1 MPNEKEVKEAARRA
15 AELDALP
22 LLARAQ
28 TGRRMRDEL
37 EEEVKDECTTCP
49 CESRLDPPTKTAV
62 RWLRSARLYLDAAK
76 VALDS
81 ATGGEELL
89 VRKYPAPEIREVRRK
104 VVTAIAL
111 IDEIGGE
118 L

>member
-1 MPNEKEVKEAARRA
+1 MNEKEVKDGKR
-15 AELDALP
+15 LTCSV
-22 LLARAQ
+22 
-28 TGRRMRDEL
+28 TGKCCRCGTSGR
-37 EEEVKDECTTCP
+37 
-49 CESRLDPPTKTAV
+49 CESRLSEPRLDPPAKEVV

-89 VRKYPAPEIREVRRK
+89 VRKYPAPELREVRRK
-104 VVTAIAL
+104 VVTAIAM

>member
-1 MPNEKEVKEAARRA
+1 MPNEREVKEAARRA
-15 AELDALP
+15 RNPEPVCSATSSPCECLAGGGCKALQPILDA
-22 LLARAQ
+22 
-28 TGRRMRDEL
+28 
-37 EEEVKDECTTCP
+37 
-49 CESRLDPPTKTAV
+49 PTKEAV

-81 ATGGEELL
+81 ALGGEELL

-104 VVTAIAL
+104 VVTAMSI

>member
-1 MPNEKEVKEAARRA
+1 MPNEKEVKDAARERRHGNSEA
-15 AELDALP
+15 VCSASGRTREC
-22 LLARAQ
+22 LAGGGC
-28 TGRRMRDEL
+28 TSL
-37 EEEVKDECTTCP
+37 EP
-49 CESRLDPPTKTAV
+49 RLDEPTKETV
-62 RWLRSARLYLDAAK
+62 RWLRSARLYLDASK

-81 ATGGEELL
+81 ALGGEELL

>member
-1 MPNEKEVKEAARRA
+1 MNEQEVKSGKKSPTCSVTQRSCRCG
-15 AELDALP
+15 DS
-22 LLARAQ
+22 
-28 TGRRMRDEL
+28 GR
-37 EEEVKDECTTCP
+37 
-49 CESRLDPPTKTAV
+49 CESRLGEPVLDAPAKEAV

-81 ATGGEELL
+81 AAGGEELL